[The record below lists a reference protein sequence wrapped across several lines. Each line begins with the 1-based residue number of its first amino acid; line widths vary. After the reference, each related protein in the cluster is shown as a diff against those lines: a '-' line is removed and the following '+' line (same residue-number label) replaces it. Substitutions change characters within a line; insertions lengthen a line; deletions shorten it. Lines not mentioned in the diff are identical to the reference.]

1 MRSSAPGLHASGL
14 LVLPCRVHQA
24 ENRTT
29 ASTATLRMTVA
40 IPATSMLT
48 RLDAMRHFWRQSS
61 DGVDLRQARWV
72 RTLFTGAVEP
82 PGCCSILLPWFRSV
96 DAPPASSNRA
106 CRRRWPGRRPACS
119 GFTKSTAA
127 TVQGSTAASY
137 GVGAAAVGAAAV
149 GAAAAVVAATM
160 LRQLGLPTVL
170 SGAIPL
176 AYPKEPKTCCDG
188 AGDRAV
194 HVDEREV

>member
-1 MRSSAPGLHASGL
+1 MSRADLVMLSIRLGAASSARATAVVASNMTSIESVLIRSPLWQDSNYKEVRAKADHGDLSRARRCAGSAMRSSAPGLHASGL

-29 ASTATLRMTVA
+29 ASTATLRMAVA

-61 DGVDLRQARWV
+61 DGVDLRRARWGEDAV
-72 RTLFTGAVEP
+72 FTGAVEP

-106 CRRRWPGRRPACS
+106 CRRRWPGRRPARS
-119 GFTKSTAA
+119 GFTKSSMTAI
-127 TVQGSTAASY
+127 G
-137 GVGAAAVGAAAV
+137 
-149 GAAAAVVAATM
+149 
-160 LRQLGLPTVL
+160 
-170 SGAIPL
+170 
-176 AYPKEPKTCCDG
+176 
-188 AGDRAV
+188 
-194 HVDEREV
+194 